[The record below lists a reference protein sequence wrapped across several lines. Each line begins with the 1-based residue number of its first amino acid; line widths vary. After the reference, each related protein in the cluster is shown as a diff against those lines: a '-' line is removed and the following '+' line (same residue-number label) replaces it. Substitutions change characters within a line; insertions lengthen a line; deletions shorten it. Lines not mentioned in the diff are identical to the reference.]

1 MAGFNIQEFSN
12 KINQY
17 GTLQNNKFIVTI
29 NKPQIFQS
37 SALDAIFKFRAS
49 SIKIPG
55 VTLDLTPTFRYG
67 VGPAQKMP
75 KNVVFNDI
83 SITFIEMENAYIWN
97 KFASWLN
104 EIFDFSDR
112 GLSSYK
118 YTTQYK
124 QYYVS
129 PTIEI
134 AIYSN
139 DGELANT
146 IVLKEAYP
154 VSLNDVNLSWNEN
167 TLMNINVNFTFKEW
181 YYKGIDRVSI
191 FNSGLT
197 PEEGATGI
205 RPVTPPPQPRL
216 ELDPRADTSTNPYAP
231 SVDPL
236 TLPNGMNF
244 RHF

>member
-37 SALDAIFKFRAS
+37 STLDQLFQFRAS
-49 SIKIPG
+49 SVKIPG
-55 VTLDLTPTFRYG
+55 VTLDVTPTFRYG
-67 VGPAQKMP
+67 VGPALKMP
-75 KNVVFNDI
+75 KNVLFNDI
-83 SITFIEMENAYIWN
+83 SITFIEMEDAYIW
-97 KFASWLN
+97 KTFSLWIN

-124 QYYVS
+124 QYYAS

-146 IVLKEAYP
+146 IVFKEAYP
-154 VSLNDVNLSWNEN
+154 TSLADVNVSWSEN
-167 TLMNINVNFTFKEW
+167 TLMNINVTFTFKEW
-181 YYKGIDRVSI
+181 YVEGIEMVPI
-191 FNSGLT
+191 FNSGVR
-197 PEEGATGI
+197 PVEGPTGV